1 MLFTTFETEEDWE
14 AVRTLA
20 ERTTFWIGL
29 YQDRTAWKWS
39 LDNTYVY
46 GEDGNIAYGDWFV
59 FQISLYWSSQVC
71 GKVTGGSL
79 SDLPC
84 EHLLNSVCYDE
95 PNNKYIP
102 VMVPMTWSSA
112 QSYCR
117 EKYTDLTSMRDQQ
130 EKEEILKV
138 TDESSWW
145 IGVYR
150 KLWNWPDRSVSSLA
164 LWNNGEPNGGA
175 SEPCVVGHV
184 GGWNDISCGNAFEF
198 MCMVSEIKLLKIEL
212 KSDASLD
219 LNDPAVQEDLLNHME
234 KHMRGHGIH
243 QKFTL
248 RWRKPPSR
256 KVDEKE
262 VEPLL

>member
-1 MLFTTFETEEDWE
+1 MDQTGL
-14 AVRTLA
+14 VILLLL
-20 ERTTFWIGL
+20 GL

-46 GEDGNIAYGDWFV
+46 GDDGNIAYGDWFV
-59 FQISLYWSSQVC
+59 FQINHYSSSQVC
-71 GKVTGGSL
+71 GKVTGGNL

-84 EHLLNSVCYDE
+84 EHQLNSVCYDE

-102 VMVPMTWSSA
+102 VTVPMTWSSA

-117 EKYTDLTSMRDQQ
+117 EKYTDLTSMRTQQ

-145 IGVYR
+145 IGVDR
-150 KLWNWPDRSVSSLA
+150 KLWNWPDRSISSLA
-164 LWNNGEPNGGA
+164 LWTTGDPNGGA
-175 SEPCVVGHV
+175 SELCVVSYL
-184 GGWNDISCGNAFEF
+184 GGWADVDCGL
-198 MCMVSEIKLLKIEL
+198 SQIKLLKIEL

-219 LNDPAVQEDLLNHME
+219 LNDPSVHEDLLNHME